1 MAKVVYNACH
11 GGFSLSEAGMRRY
24 CEIKGIQV
32 WPVAG
37 KYAAPGIITY
47 WIVPPHQRIKPMEGD
62 EWSAATIDE
71 RRAYN
76 ARYSAQTINARD
88 FERHDPALVQVV
100 EELGAEA
107 NGRYANLAIYEL
119 PDGARYR
126 IDEYDGS
133 ESVME
138 PDDYEWTIAA

>member
-1 MAKVVYNACH
+1 MAKVVYNSCY
-11 GGFSLSEAGMRRY
+11 GGFSVSEAGMRRY
-24 CEIKGIQV
+24 CEIKGIPLWV
-32 WPVAG
+32 ERG
-37 KYAAPGIITY
+37 KFGLNTY
-47 WIVPPHQRIKPMEGD
+47 WIVPPDKRKN
-62 EWSAATIDE
+62 SAA
-71 RRAYN
+71 
-76 ARYSAQTINARD
+76 YSAQTISCRD

-107 NGRYANLAIYEL
+107 NGGYANLAIYEL

-138 PDDYEWTIAA
+138 PDDYEWTVAA

>member
-1 MAKVVYNACH
+1 MAKVVYNSCY
-11 GGFSLSEAGMRRY
+11 GGFSVSEAGMRRY
-24 CEIKGIQV
+24 CEIKGIPLWV
-32 WPVAG
+32 ERG
-37 KYAAPGIITY
+37 KFGLNTY
-47 WIVPPHQRIKPMEGD
+47 WIVPPHDRPDYLDGDAFHAVSME
-62 EWSAATIDE
+62 E
-71 RRAYN
+71 RKASN
-76 ARYSAQTINARD
+76 ERYRQSTLHERD

-107 NGRYANLAIYEL
+107 NGGYANLAIYEL

-138 PDDYEWTIAA
+138 PDDYEWTVAA

>member
-1 MAKVVYNACH
+1 MAKVVYNACY
-11 GGFSLSEAGMRRY
+11 GGFSVSEAGMRRY
-24 CEIKGIQV
+24 CEIKGIPLWV
-32 WPVAG
+32 ERG
-37 KYAAPGIITY
+37 KYGLNTY
-47 WIVPPHQRIKPMEGD
+47 WIVAPDKRIAPLDGEDFYNASM
-62 EWSAATIDE
+62 DE
-71 RRAYN
+71 RRENSA
-76 ARYSAQTINARD
+76 AYSAQTISCRD

-107 NGRYANLAIYEL
+107 NGGYANLAIYEL

-138 PDDYEWTIAA
+138 PDDYEWTVAA